1 MRWLYPLLIFVP
13 ISIVQYFMHV
23 SPVWLFLSSC
33 LSIIPLAG
41 VMGVA
46 TEEYSKYRGQAIGGL
61 LNATFGNA
69 TELIIAIVAVFNG
82 KVEIVRASLIG
93 SIIGNLLLVFG
104 LATLL
109 GGLKF
114 KEQKFN
120 RHSAEANGSMMT
132 ISVISLL
139 VPAIFIHNSHLKDS
153 APSVANLSLAV
164 AVLLIALYIGGLIFS
179 LISHKSFF
187 QDEVKHTEKTKEEE
201 EEEKPTMS
209 QAKALG
215 ILLLS
220 TLFIAFESEFLVSSI
235 EPVVHKLHMSELFL
249 GIILIPIIGNAAE
262 HSTAVVMAVKNKMDI
277 SVNIAISSA
286 AQIAMFV
293 APLIIIVSRWSHHPV
308 TIVFSSVEL
317 ICVAAAVMITQQ
329 VTRDG
334 KTNWLEGAQL
344 LAAYIIMALA
354 FFFIPG

>member
-46 TEEYSKYRGQAIGGL
+46 TEEYSKYRGQALGGL

-69 TELIIAIVAVFNG
+69 TEMIIAIVAVFNG

-139 VPAIFIHNSHLKDS
+139 VPAIFIRNSHLKDS
-153 APSVANLSLAV
+153 SPSVANLSLAV
-164 AVLLIALYIGGLIFS
+164 AILLIALYIGGLIFS
-179 LISHKSFF
+179 LKSHKSFF
-187 QDEVKHTEKTKEEE
+187 QDEVKHEGE
-201 EEEKPTMS
+201 EEEKPSMS
-209 QAKALG
+209 QAQALG
-215 ILLLS
+215 ILLVS

-235 EPVVHKLHMSELFL
+235 EPVVHQLHMSELFL

-308 TIVFSSVEL
+308 TIVFSSIEL

-344 LAAYIIMALA
+344 LAAYVIMALA
-354 FFFIPG
+354 FYFIPG

>member
-46 TEEYSKYRGQAIGGL
+46 TEEYSKYRGQAVGGL

-69 TELIIAIVAVFNG
+69 TEMIIAIVAVFNG

-139 VPAIFIHNSHLKDS
+139 VPAIFIHNSHMKDS
-153 APSVANLSLAV
+153 APSVANLSMAV
-164 AVLLIALYIGGLIFS
+164 AILLIALYIGGLIFS
-179 LISHKSFF
+179 LKSHKSFF
-187 QDEVKHTEKTKEEE
+187 QDEVVHGE
-201 EEEKPTMS
+201 EEEKPSMS

-215 ILLLS
+215 ILLVS

-249 GIILIPIIGNAAE
+249 GIIVIPIIGNAAE

-308 TIVFSSVEL
+308 TIVFSSIEL

-344 LAAYIIMALA
+344 LAAYVIMALA
-354 FFFIPG
+354 FYFIPG

>member
-46 TEEYSKYRGQAIGGL
+46 TEEYSKYRGQAVGGL

-69 TELIIAIVAVFNG
+69 TEMIIAIVAVFNG

-164 AVLLIALYIGGLIFS
+164 AILLIALYIGGLIFS
-179 LISHKSFF
+179 LKSHKSFF
-187 QDEVKHTEKTKEEE
+187 QDEVKHEGE
-201 EEEKPTMS
+201 EEEKPSMS
-209 QAKALG
+209 QAQALG
-215 ILLLS
+215 ILLVS

-235 EPVVHKLHMSELFL
+235 EPVVHQLHMSELFL

-308 TIVFSSVEL
+308 TIVFSSIEL

-344 LAAYIIMALA
+344 LAAYVIMALA
-354 FFFIPG
+354 FYFIPG

>member
-1 MRWLYPLLIFVP
+1 MRWLYSLLIFVP
-13 ISIVQYFMHV
+13 ISIILH
-23 SPVWLFLSSC
+23 FLHADPTWIFITSC
-33 LSIIPLAG
+33 LAIVPLAG

-69 TELIIAIVAVFNG
+69 TELIIAIVAVFNNE
-82 KVEIVRASLIG
+82 VELVRASIIG

-104 LATLL
+104 LSALL

-120 RHSAEANGSMMT
+120 RHSAETNGSMMT
-132 ISVISLL
+132 ISVISLM
-139 VPAIFIHNSHLKDS
+139 VPAVFMHNMHGMRDNS
-153 APSVANLSLAV
+153 PNIANLSLAV
-164 AVLLIALYIGGLIFS
+164 ALLLIALYIGGLIFS
-179 LISHKSFF
+179 LKTHQSFF
-187 QDEVKHTEKTKEEE
+187 SDESKSDEHEP
-201 EEEKPTMS
+201 PTMS
-209 QAKALG
+209 EKKAMG

-220 TLFIAFESEFLVSSI
+220 ALFIAFESEFLVKSI
-235 EPVVHKLHMSELFL
+235 TPVVEHLHVNKLFL
-249 GIILIPIIGNAAE
+249 GIIIIPIIGNAAE
-262 HSTAVVMAVKNKMDI
+262 HSTAVVTAVKNKMDI
-277 SVNIAISSA
+277 SLNIAVSSGT
-286 AQIAMFV
+286 QIAMFI
-293 APLIIIVSRWSHHPV
+293 APIIIILSRWTHHPV
-308 TIVFSSVEL
+308 TIVFSNVEL

-344 LAAYIIMALA
+344 LAAYVIIALA

>member
-46 TEEYSKYRGQAIGGL
+46 TEEYSKYRGQAVGGL

-69 TELIIAIVAVFNG
+69 TEMIIAIVAVFNG

-164 AVLLIALYIGGLIFS
+164 AILLIALYIGGLIFS
-179 LISHKSFF
+179 LKSHKSFF
-187 QDEVKHTEKTKEEE
+187 QDEVKHEGE
-201 EEEKPTMS
+201 EEEKPSMS
-209 QAKALG
+209 QAQALG
-215 ILLLS
+215 ILIVS

-235 EPVVHKLHMSELFL
+235 EPVVHQLHMSELFL

-308 TIVFSSVEL
+308 TIVFSSIEL

-344 LAAYIIMALA
+344 LAAYVIMALA
-354 FFFIPG
+354 FYFIPG